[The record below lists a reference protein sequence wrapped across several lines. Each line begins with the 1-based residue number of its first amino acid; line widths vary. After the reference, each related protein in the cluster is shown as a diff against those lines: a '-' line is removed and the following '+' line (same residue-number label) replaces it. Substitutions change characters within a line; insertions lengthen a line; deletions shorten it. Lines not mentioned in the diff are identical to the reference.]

1 MTTSHKFKC
10 RVFAFYLLP
19 ADLIL
24 HVIWQLFMYLA
35 PFSDIR
41 PFEGKPVELL
51 QTVIGKLTDK
61 YITFRDLLTYV
72 IGPANS
78 VAGFIINAFDGSGT
92 FDERFLNNNRYVLK
106 FPTDAGSRQIID
118 YGKQK

>member
-78 VAGFIINAFDGSGT
+78 VAGFMINVFDGSGT
-92 FDERFLNNNRYVLK
+92 FEERFLNNNRYVLK
-106 FPTDAGSRQIID
+106 FPTNASS
-118 YGKQK
+118 